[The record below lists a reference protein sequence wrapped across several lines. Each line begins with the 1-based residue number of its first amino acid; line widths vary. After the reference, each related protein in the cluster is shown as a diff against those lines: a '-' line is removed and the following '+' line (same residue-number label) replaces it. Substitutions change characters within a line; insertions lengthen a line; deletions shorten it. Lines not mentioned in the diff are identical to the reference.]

1 MTLRKP
7 LALAL
12 VVIAIAIVGVAAYY
26 LYMYM
31 HGTVKQSIT
40 IKICNAGSLTI
51 PLQKLATLFK
61 QKYGINVVLEP
72 SGSVEAVRKVTDLG
86 KICDIVAV
94 ADYRLLP
101 MFMVPKYADWYIAFA
116 SNSIVVAYTNQSKY
130 ADQLRGNPL
139 KIFEVLAKPGVRF
152 GFSDPNKDPCG
163 YRAVGVIALASLY
176 TNNLSIVKSL
186 VTSNIPGAKLVEENG
201 VLHVYIPPTIEAKG
215 NLVVRP
221 KSVDLIALLESG
233 ALDYAFEY
241 RSVAVQHHLNYVELP
256 SALNLADPKH
266 DSFYSRVVVHIL
278 TGTEKEK
285 AIKMASIVYGLTIPK
300 NTAHP
305 REALQFVKFLLSET
319 GREVFQ
325 SLGQPFLP
333 KPIGFGNVPQ
343 ELRSYVELAKS

>member
-1 MTLRKP
+1 MTPHKSLV
-7 LALAL
+7 LALAI
-12 VVIAIAIVGVAAYY
+12 VVIALIGAVAYY
-26 LYMYM
+26 LYT
-31 HGTVKQSIT
+31 HSTGKQSVT

-72 SGSVEAVRKVTDLG
+72 SGSVEAVRKITDLG

-94 ADYRLLP
+94 ADYKLIP

-116 SNSIVVAYTNQSKY
+116 SNSVVIAYTNHSKY

-139 KIFEVLAKPGVRF
+139 RIFEILAKPEVRF

-176 TNNLSIVKSL
+176 TNNLSIVKNL
-186 VTSNIPGAKLVEENG
+186 VISNILGAKLVEKNG
-201 VLHVYIPPTIEAKG
+201 TLHIYVPPTIEAKG
-215 NLVVRP
+215 NLVIRP

-241 RSVAVQHHLNYVELP
+241 RSVAVQHRLNYVELP
-256 SALNLADPKH
+256 TALSLADPEH
-266 DSFYSRVVVHIL
+266 DNFYSRVVVHIL
-278 TGTEKEK
+278 TGTVMEKT
-285 AIKMASIVYGLTIPK
+285 IRMSSIVYGLTIPK
-300 NTAHP
+300 NAAHP
-305 REALQFVKFLLSET
+305 QEALRFVKFLLNET
-319 GREVFQ
+319 SREVFQ
-325 SLGQPFLP
+325 GLGQSFLP

-343 ELRSYVELAKS
+343 ELRNYVELEKS

>member
-1 MTLRKP
+1 MAFQKHF
-7 LALAL
+7 ALAL
-12 VVIAIAIVGVAAYY
+12 IIIAIALISTVAYY
-26 LYMYM
+26 LYS
-31 HGTVKQSIT
+31 HGARGQGVT

-61 QKYGINVVLEP
+61 QRYGVNVVLEP

-94 ADYRLLP
+94 ADYRLIP

-116 SNSIVVAYTNQSKY
+116 SNSIVIAYTNHSKY

-139 KIFEVLAKPGVRF
+139 KIFEILAKPGVRF

-176 TNNLSIVKSL
+176 TNNLSIVKNL
-186 VTSNIPGAKLVEENG
+186 VISSIPGARLVEENG
-201 VLHVYIPPTIEAKG
+201 TLHVYIPPTIEARG

-233 ALDYAFEY
+233 AIDYAFEY

-256 SALNLADPKH
+256 PALNLADPKY

-285 AIKMASIVYGLTIPK
+285 AIKMVSIVYGLTIPK
-300 NTAHP
+300 NAAHP
-305 REALQFVKFLLSET
+305 QEALQFVKFLLSES

-325 SLGQPFLP
+325 DLGQPFLP

-343 ELRSYVELAKS
+343 ELRNYVELAKS